1 MKRTKIEIYKRLKS
15 RFFAGV
21 LALAPVLV
29 TLWLA
34 GFLYLKLTSW
44 AVRLV
49 QHFAPELHSLFWVQ
63 QAIRVGALLL
73 IIIVLLLVGEFMSYK
88 MGRIAARFMEWLLLK
103 VPILRSV
110 YVTSR
115 QIGEALWTPKG
126 NMFRKVVMIEYPRKG
141 IYTMGF
147 LTNENDDD
155 FELSQKTKKDL
166 LSIFVPTTPNPT
178 SGFLLFVP
186 RKDCQFLDMKVS
198 EGMKLVISGGV
209 GKNSN
214 HIISQ
219 KSAYTETPPE

>member
-1 MKRTKIEIYKRLKS
+1 MKKTKIQILRRLKS

-29 TLWLA
+29 TIWLA
-34 GFLYLKLTSW
+34 GFLYIKLTNW
-44 AVRLV
+44 AVKLV
-49 QHFAPELHSLFWVQ
+49 QRFAPELHLFWVQ
-63 QAIRVGALLL
+63 QAIRVGTLLL

-88 MGRIAARFMEWLLLK
+88 FGRMSGKFMEWLLLR

-110 YVTSR
+110 YITSR

-141 IYTMGF
+141 IYTIGF
-147 LTNENDDD
+147 LTNENKGGC
-155 FELSQKTKKDL
+155 EVSEKTGKDV

-186 RKDCQFLDMKVS
+186 REDCQFLDMKVS

-209 GKNSN
+209 GTS
-214 HIISQ
+214 SR
-219 KSAYTETPPE
+219 